1 MPAWADRAT
10 DEAGSF
16 ERVIAVSP
24 KTILV
29 HLTDRT
35 SAERL
40 LRVAFSIVGTSGAH
54 ITGLVV
60 VPPAVYLPA
69 GTPGQADP
77 VIVDAPRA
85 DAVAFA
91 AAIAP
96 SFSAAVA
103 AANCTGD
110 LVVADDAETSAAQA
124 LVAHAAA
131 ADLVI
136 VNQVAGGWSP
146 IEQMQAPDSVA
157 LECGRPVLIVPAGI
171 ASGAF
176 GTRVLLAWDGGREA
190 ARAMFDALP
199 LLRSAARVRVIWVA
213 PATDPYLPYGLQL
226 TDVLAMLARHGVE
239 VEERTEL
246 HPRGSVG
253 AALLD
258 EAERFGADLLVM
270 GCYGH
275 SRLREFVLGGA
286 TRHVLEQ
293 ASISVLMSH

>member
-1 MPAWADRAT
+1 M
-10 DEAGSF
+10 
-16 ERVIAVSP
+16 
-24 KTILV
+24 
-29 HLTDRT
+29 
-35 SAERL
+35 
-40 LRVAFSIVGTSGAH
+40 
-54 ITGLVV
+54 